1 MLSEDLSFEPLEFNW
16 ASDVGLVDAQISPLI
31 DSMGTN
37 LGEFKARGG
46 KLLVSQGWADPL
58 NGQTPPI
65 KHLDEIAKAT
75 GGRREDWLALYMIP
89 GGGHCG
95 PATHYPQVPYDFEDL
110 ETLIQTIMR
119 LFLRRLRIVPAM
131 IEDTQSFDGRHHKR
145 FLGIDK
151 RIRD

>member
-1 MLSEDLSFEPLEFNW
+1 MKTFELISRGPQDARNNESLYPGFVRGSEVEWSSQQGSVSQQYALPLLQNMLSEDLSFEPLEFNW

-58 NGQTPPI
+58 NGQTLPI

-89 GGGHCG
+89 GNEY
-95 PATHYPQVPYDFEDL
+95 A
-110 ETLIQTIMR
+110 
-119 LFLRRLRIVPAM
+119 
-131 IEDTQSFDGRHHKR
+131 SK
-145 FLGIDK
+145 
-151 RIRD
+151 